1 MNLILSQ
8 MAPPLPPTFCGRLA
22 HHLKSD
28 EDFRTATDAFMI
40 SFTIVAIISAATS
53 NFLFGFLSVA
63 PTLLAAYFVAR
74 RRPNKAILMPA
85 AFLGCVF
92 AVNLAYTVSH
102 EGETWEHLSR
112 YFVFLSLF
120 HFTEFVFTALTNRR
134 SLQPDSFLLN
144 HSVGYW
150 LAAGISWVE
159 FCIEAYFFPQI
170 KSFPILWLGTIGCI
184 IGEICRKLAMVHAGL
199 GFTHRLAMT
208 KRVDHRLVKDGIYA
222 YMRHP
227 GYFGWFLWA
236 VSTQIILCNPVCLI
250 VYTYVTWHFFS
261 SRIYDEERDLIAFF
275 GDSYV
280 DYQRNVWIGVPLVSG
295 YQRA

>member
-1 MNLILSQ
+1 MVPS
-8 MAPPLPPTFCGRLA
+8 PPPTFCGRVV

-28 EDFRTATDAFMI
+28 DDFRTATDAFMI
-40 SFTIVAIISAATS
+40 SFAVVGSVSAATS
-53 NFLFGFLSVA
+53 SYLLGLVA
-63 PTLLAAYFVAR
+63 MAIVMPTAYLIGR
-74 RRPNKAILMPA
+74 KRPNKAILLPG
-85 AFLGCVF
+85 AFLGCAV

-102 EGETWEHLSR
+102 EGETWEHLTR
-112 YFVFLSLF
+112 YFVFLFLF

-134 SLQPDSFLLN
+134 SLRPDSFLLN

-159 FCIEAYFFPQI
+159 FGIEAYFFPGI
-170 KSFPILWLGTIGCI
+170 KSYPVLWIGTIGCI
-184 IGEICRKLAMVHAGL
+184 IGEICRKLAMIHAGL

-227 GYFGWFLWA
+227 GYFGWFVWA
-236 VSTQIILCNPVCLI
+236 VSTQIVLCNPICFV
-250 VYTYVTWHFFS
+250 VYAYVTWHFFA

-275 GDSYV
+275 GDAYV
-280 DYQRNVWIGVPLVSG
+280 EYQREVWIGVPFVSG
-295 YQRA
+295 YQRP